1 MVIATQNPIEM
12 EGTYPLPEAQR
23 DRFTAR
29 IAMGYP
35 DAGAELAMLDVHGG
49 DDPIY
54 GLKPVSDAATVRR
67 LIATA
72 RSIHVADAI
81 KQYAVNLVNAT
92 REAPD
97 LRLGASP
104 RATLQL
110 LRTSRAVAAL
120 EGRDFVLPDDLQA
133 LAVPV
138 LAHRIIPTADAQLA
152 RRTTDAIVA
161 DLVHRLP
168 LPHDRGRS
176 PYDTRP
182 PSPDGHTDYEPR
194 RR

>member
-1 MVIATQNPIEM
+1 M

-35 DAGAELAMLDVHGG
+35 DERAELAMLDGHQAH
-49 DDPIY
+49 DP
-54 GLKPVSDAATVRR
+54 LEDLRAVTDAATVRR
-67 LIATA
+67 LIATV
-72 RSIHVADAI
+72 RNVHVADTVKKYAI
-81 KQYAVNLVNAT
+81 DLVTVT
-92 REAPD
+92 REAPE

-110 LRTSRAVAAL
+110 LRTAKAVAAL
-120 EGRDFVLPDDLQA
+120 DGRDYVLPDDMQA

-138 LAHRIIPTADAQLA
+138 LAHRVIPTADAQLA
-152 RRTTDAIVA
+152 RRTTDAILSE
-161 DLVHRLP
+161 LVHRLP
-168 LPHDRGRS
+168 VPTDRRSPS

-182 PSPDGHTDYEPR
+182 PSPPSTFYDR
-194 RR
+194 RN